1 MAIEGLRRI
10 RDLIWEVPSNYKP
23 GMRVP
28 TRIFMSEKLINE
40 IEREAVIQAINV
52 ATLPGI
58 QKYSIAMPE
67 AHVGYGFP
75 IGGVAAFD
83 LNEGIV
89 SPGGVGYDINCGVRL
104 LTTNLKIKDI
114 KGRIQELI
122 AALYNAVPC
131 GVGSKSELRIYGK
144 ELDEVFVK
152 GAEWAVEK
160 GYGSKADLEHC
171 EEHGAMKGADPA
183 KVSDKAKQRGTPQ
196 LGTLGSGNHFL
207 EVQVVK
213 EIYNPEVAKVFGLE
227 KDQITVKIHS
237 GSRGAGHQICTD
249 YLRILERATVKYG
262 IKLPDKQLAC
272 APINSQE
279 GRDYLA
285 AMAAAANYAWAN
297 RQMMTHW
304 VRGVFKKLF
313 GISEDEMPL
322 LYDVAHNVAKLEEH
336 IVNGER
342 KKVYVHRKGATRAFG
357 PKHEDVPAKY
367 RSVGQPVLIP
377 GSMGTSSYVLHGTE
391 EAMKLTFGST
401 CHGAGRTMSRTS
413 GLKEFRGAE
422 VKKRLAEQGIIVMA
436 PSYESIAEEAP
447 EVYKSVDEV
456 VDVVHRVGISRKVA
470 KLVPLGV
477 TKG

>member
-1 MAIEGLRRI
+1 MFQGLKKI
-10 RDLIWEVPSNYKP
+10 GDLVWEIPKDYKP

-28 TRIFMSEKLINE
+28 AHIFMSEKLINR
-40 IEREAVIQAINV
+40 IEEDAIIQTINV
-52 ATLPGI
+52 ATMPGI

-75 IGGVAAFD
+75 IGGIAAFD
-83 LNEGIV
+83 ANEGV
-89 SPGGVGYDINCGVRL
+89 LSPGGVGYDINCGVRL
-104 LTTNLKIKDI
+104 LTTNLKSSDLSGKIYN
-114 KGRIQELI
+114 LI
-122 AALYNAVPC
+122 EALFKAVPS
-131 GVGSKSELRIYGK
+131 GVGSKSELRVRGQ

-152 GAEWAVEK
+152 GAEWAVNS
-160 GYGSKADLEHC
+160 GYGSRGDLEHC
-171 EEHGAMKGADPA
+171 EERGAMKGANPA
-183 KVSDKAKQRGTPQ
+183 RVSDKAKQRGTPQ

-213 EIYNPEVAKVFGLE
+213 EVYDDEVAKVFRLE
-227 KDQITVKIHS
+227 EDQITVKIHS

-249 YLRILERATVKYG
+249 YLRVLERATDKYG
-262 IKLPDKQLAC
+262 IRLPDRQLAC

-279 GRDYLA
+279 GRDYFA

-304 VRGVFKKLF
+304 VRGVFKKMF
-313 GISEDEMPL
+313 GINEEEMPL

-336 IVNGER
+336 LIDGQR
-342 KKVYVHRKGATRAFG
+342 KKVYVHRKGATRSFG
-357 PKHEDVPAKY
+357 PGHEDVSRNY
-367 RSVGQPVLIP
+367 RAVGQPVLIP
-377 GSMGTSSYVLHGTE
+377 GSMGTCSYVLHGTM
-391 EAMKLTFGST
+391 EAMKLSFGST

-413 GLKEFRGAE
+413 GTKKFRGDE
-422 VKKRLAEQGIIVMA
+422 VQRKLAERGITVRA

-447 EVYKSVDEV
+447 EVYKSVDDV
-456 VDVVHRVGISRKVA
+456 VDVVHRLGISKKVV

>member
-1 MAIEGLRRI
+1 MEGLQRI
-10 RDLIWEVPSNYKP
+10 EELIWEVPQTYKP

-28 TRIFMSEKLINE
+28 TRIFMSKKLMDAL
-40 IEREAVIQAINV
+40 ERDAITQAINV
-52 ATLPGI
+52 AMMPGI
-58 QKYSIAMPE
+58 QKYSIVMPE

-83 LNEGIV
+83 LNEGVV

-104 LTTNLKIKDI
+104 LTTNLKIGDV
-114 KGRIQELI
+114 KGKIQELI
-122 AALYNAVPC
+122 AALFKAVPA
-131 GVGSKSELRIYGK
+131 GVGSKSEMRIYGR

-152 GAEWAVEK
+152 GAEWAVNK
-160 GYGSKADLEHC
+160 GYGSRSDLEHC
-171 EEHGAMKGADPA
+171 EERGAMKGANPA
-183 KVSDKAKQRGTPQ
+183 KVLEKAKQRGTPQ

-213 EIYNPEVAKVFGLE
+213 EVYDPEVAKVFKLE

-249 YLRILERATVKYG
+249 YLRILERATQKYG
-262 IKLPDKQLAC
+262 IKLPDRQLAC
-272 APINSQE
+272 APIDSQE

-297 RQMMTHW
+297 RQMMTHR
-304 VRGVFKKLF
+304 VRGVFKKAF
-313 GISEDEMPL
+313 GTSEEEMRL

-336 IVNGER
+336 LIDGQR

-357 PKHEDVPAKY
+357 PGHEDVSRDY

-422 VKKRLAEQGIIVMA
+422 VKKELAERGIVVMA
-436 PSYESIAEEAP
+436 PSYDSIAEEAP
-447 EVYKSVDEV
+447 EVYKSIDDV